1 MHSLHLIPYTDVLW
15 SRHCE
20 MNVCG
25 FCGPSLLPSLY
36 PQEISI
42 WIDINCLINITDNK
56 KKLFPR
62 NRETLVNYNVWPAR
76 IRLES
81 FLWRS
86 MLLDYKILSFQ
97 GWVFLVENKCWRVI
111 NWAILLQYFLTK
123 SYNKKLKILTTLF
136 EACGSTVSLNW

>member
-1 MHSLHLIPYTDVLW
+1 MHSLHLIPYTGVLW

-56 KKLFPR
+56 KNCSHETEKLWL
-62 NRETLVNYNVWPAR
+62 TTT
-76 IRLES
+76 S
-81 FLWRS
+81 GQQG
-86 MLLDYKILSFQ
+86 LDWNHFCGGQCSLIIKSYHFKGEF
-97 GWVFLVENKCWRVI
+97 FLVENKCWRVI